1 MSAQVIPFPAQRI
14 YRQEDRR
21 DTDAVIGMV
30 AAHYI
35 NALRKFEYTHGR
47 TPRAKNVGEWAEF
60 EGLVKAEEL
69 AATAT
74 VLPFRF
80 SPRRTYPVVRDR
92 TGMQA
97 VDELIA
103 AHLGLES
110 AGALKGVEARFG
122 APYER
127 LPEAQAQ
134 EALRWG
140 IQAERG
146 ALAVRQFLKELEG
159 RFLESLTEQLAPPKP
174 ARRRKQSPKS
184 KAAKGGGADA

>member
-1 MSAQVIPFPAQRI
+1 MKQLAI
-14 YRQEDRR
+14 
-21 DTDAVIGMV
+21 DAFREM
-30 AAHYI
+30 
-35 NALRKFEYTHGR
+35 HGR
-47 TPRAKNVGEWAEF
+47 PPQSIAELNEALALMDTVEVRARF
-60 EGLVKAEEL
+60 TL
-69 AATAT
+69 ASLATQETAN

-80 SPRRTYPVVRDR
+80 NPRRTYPVVRDR

-110 AGALKGVEARFG
+110 AGAFKGVEARFG
-122 APYER
+122 ASYER

-159 RFLESLTEQLAPPKP
+159 RFLESLAEQLAPPKA

-184 KAAKGGGADA
+184 QAAKGGGADA